1 VLVVGAGQGL
11 IVAELRKR
19 GFQCDGVDLSTEM
32 VRHAELR
39 RGITLI
45 HADAKAMPIAERTYE
60 TVIYATGVVD
70 FTSDEAGIRK
80 MLMEG
85 KRVVRDSG
93 KIFVAFYRVSNAIES
108 FMARVGLLR
117 NGEMAHRQSLE
128 LYLLNPVQ
136 MITWVAKRA
145 GLGYFR
151 AVTTLSRISALCTM
165 QERRMTSKMQRIFR
179 KIGDPRLLI
188 NAAPEKLPCRN
199 EGGIRSLFQRLEIPI
214 KQFRAFGSCYIVLI

>member
-1 VLVVGAGQGL
+1 
-11 IVAELRKR
+11 
-19 GFQCDGVDLSTEM
+19 
-32 VRHAELR
+32 
-39 RGITLI
+39 
-45 HADAKAMPIAERTYE
+45 
-60 TVIYATGVVD
+60 
-70 FTSDEAGIRK
+70 
-80 MLMEG
+80 
-85 KRVVRDSG
+85 
-93 KIFVAFYRVSNAIES
+93 
-108 FMARVGLLR
+108 MARVGLLR
-117 NGEMAHRQSLE
+117 NGEMAQRQSLE

-214 KQFRAFGSCYIVLI
+214 KQFRAFGSCYIVLRGYVFDDSTPNPLGLGEHNGLPPIISRYGEGSTCTAC